1 MATGSIETTTG
12 RTRPSFDFG
21 QFIRYNVTKTWWLAL
36 WTLFLVA
43 LTIWFVIQQFSAAP
57 IRTGIIVLAW
67 LATVGWMA
75 NAEINKKHSAQ
86 TEWLKE
92 NLYSSIT
99 NSLLS
104 LLLALGI
111 AAALVGFFNY
121 AFVNAS
127 FSENPDVASE
137 VTQSGQIGARW
148 GAVKQNFEN
157 LMVFR
162 MKDEMYRIW
171 ASLALII
178 LPIIPT
184 YLVFNN
190 EGLRRSP
197 IRRIITWFWILSPI
211 LLLFFLRGFGES
223 GPFYAVEIEQ
233 VWGGLLLSLLLSAV
247 AIIASFPLGVALA
260 LGRQSQIRGIPPWV
274 TYPVTILLALWMLR
288 GAPAA
293 FQAAESVPGKL
304 FTLWPLLIP
313 LVGFFFQ
320 RSFQGNVVAAA
331 CTTFIEC
338 VRGVPLITLLFTG
351 TLLLGLFVPANWDTN
366 KVIAVM
372 VAMTLFSS
380 AYLAEN
386 VRGGL
391 QAIPKGQYEAADSL
405 GLSTFD
411 KYRKI
416 VMPQALR
423 IVIPAIVGQFIGLF
437 KDTSLVT
444 LVGLFDFLDYAR
456 KISSQPDWLTVRT
469 EPFIFAFVV
478 YFIGSY
484 AMSAYS
490 RRLERQLGVGVR

>member
-1 MATGSIETTTG
+1 MATESIKTT
-12 RTRPSFDFG
+12 RSQPSFNLG

-36 WTLFLVA
+36 WTVLLAVG
-43 LTIWFVIQQFSAAP
+43 TIWFVIQQLDAAP
-57 IRTGIIVLAW
+57 VRTGIILLIW
-67 LATVGWMA
+67 LGTVGWMA
-75 NAEINKKHSAQ
+75 LSEINKNHSPQ

-99 NSLLS
+99 NALISLI
-104 LLLALGI
+104 LLLVI
-111 AAALVGFFNY
+111 ATTAVGFYNY
-121 AFVNAS
+121 AVVNAS
-127 FSENPDVASE
+127 WSEDNKVAQAKTE
-137 VTQSGQIGARW
+137 SGKIGARW
-148 GAVKQNFEN
+148 GAVTQNFEN

-162 MKDEMYRIW
+162 MKDDMRRVW
-171 ASLALII
+171 ASLALIF

-190 EGLRRSP
+190 EGLRKSILKRV
-197 IRRIITWFWILSPI
+197 ITWFWILSPLI
-211 LLLFFLRGFGES
+211 LLYFLRGFGES
-223 GPFYAVEIEQ
+223 GPFPRIEIEQ
-233 VWGGLLLSLLLSAV
+233 VWGGLLLSLVLSAV
-247 AIIASFPLGVALA
+247 SIVASFPLGVALA
-260 LGRQSQIRGIPPWV
+260 LGRQSQIRGIPGWV
-274 TYPVTILLALWMLR
+274 TYGVTILMALFLLR
-288 GAPAA
+288 NTPAA
-293 FQAAESVPGKL
+293 FQSATSVLGKIS
-304 FTLWPLLIP
+304 TLWPLLLPVI
-313 LVGFFFQ
+313 GFFFQ
-320 RSFQGNVVAAA
+320 RTFKGNVVAAA
-331 CTTFIEC
+331 CTTFIES

-351 TLLLGLFVPANWDTN
+351 TLLLGIFLPSGWDTN
-366 KVIAVM
+366 KVVSVI
-372 VAMTLFSS
+372 VAMTLFSA

-405 GLSTFD
+405 GLSTFN

-444 LVGLFDFLDYAR
+444 LVGLFDLLDISR

-478 YFIGSY
+478 YFIGSF

-490 RRLERQLGVGVR
+490 RRLERQLGVGIR